1 MISRLA
7 EKSLD
12 AHIER
17 EATITVDAPAGAL
30 GILLTGEIKPIVEG
44 LKDESPLH
52 LDVGVGWQLK
62 SINGTSVAAL
72 GCEKAAEVLAKQ
84 ESLPRQLIFFDPERK
99 RAATCGEPMEP
110 PRPYGT
116 IVVEAPAGR
125 LGLKLKT
132 NNEGCAIVT
141 GVRPAAPLARKVA
154 VGWRLLKVDE
164 VDVSSLGHDGAVKV
178 LGERAS
184 RSRRCLTFDGGEQP
198 TVFGG
203 VMGDLLKV
211 ATYGAVAAVVAGS
224 VYYFAPPELLN
235 WMKKEV
241 MEGMQRMRETMH
253 GHGSQWNE
261 TEGE

>member
-125 LGLKLKT
+125 LGL
-132 NNEGCAIVT
+132 
-141 GVRPAAPLARKVA
+141 LARSDSQ
-154 VGWRLLKVDE
+154 R
-164 VDVSSLGHDGAVKV
+164 
-178 LGERAS
+178 
-184 RSRRCLTFDGGEQP
+184 
-198 TVFGG
+198 
-203 VMGDLLKV
+203 DLLV
-211 ATYGAVAAVVAGS
+211 QPAPGIEVAGGLPAGS
-224 VYYFAPPELLN
+224 ACWPARILN
-235 WMKKEV
+235 GICWSGRHRV
-241 MEGMQRMRETMH
+241 
-253 GHGSQWNE
+253 
-261 TEGE
+261 